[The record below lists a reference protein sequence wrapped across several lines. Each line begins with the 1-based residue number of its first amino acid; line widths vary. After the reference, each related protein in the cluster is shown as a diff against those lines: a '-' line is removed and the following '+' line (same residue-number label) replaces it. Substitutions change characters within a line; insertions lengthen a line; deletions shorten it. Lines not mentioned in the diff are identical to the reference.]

1 MKFQQVHINRKKK
14 WPLHEQEVHIFFS
27 LIPDPDKTEEKKYLT
42 YLDAAEKKRLQSYK
56 TEGKR
61 REFLYGRYLM
71 KNLISKY
78 LQNSAK
84 EVQLKIDSFKR
95 PYLSNAELEFNL
107 SHSFGGFAFILSKS
121 FKVGIDVEYKK
132 RKLSLEDGK
141 HVFMKGE
148 KASLGEKGPRAAKM
162 EFLKRW
168 TLKEAIYKAA
178 EQGPKLLFNR
188 FEISFNPLRLRSH
201 SKYLTSSGWDLGQ
214 VSPHADY
221 QLAFAIDNPEELAIS
236 YTYYQIL

>member
-1 MKFQQVHINRKKK
+1 MKFQQVHINRKTK

-27 LIPDPDKTEEKKYLT
+27 LLPEKIIEKKYLA
-42 YLDAAEKKRLQSYK
+42 YLDNSEKRRLEAYK
-56 TEGKR
+56 TPGKR
-61 REFLYGRYLM
+61 SEFLYGRYLM
-71 KNLISKY
+71 KHLISKY
-78 LQNSAK
+78 LQLPI
-84 EVQLKIDSFKR
+84 EDIQLRIDSFKR
-95 PYLSNAELEFNL
+95 PYLSKDELQFNL

-148 KASLGEKGPRAAKM
+148 KASLGEKGPRAAKT

-201 SKYLTSSGWDLGQ
+201 SKYLSSSGWDLGQ
-214 VSPHADY
+214 ISPHIDY
-221 QLAFAIDNPEELAIS
+221 QLAFAIDNPEELEIN

>member
-14 WPLHEQEVHIFFS
+14 WPLHDKEVHLFFS
-27 LIPDPDKTEEKKYLT
+27 LLPKEVDEKKYISF
-42 YLDAAEKKRLQSYK
+42 LDSSEQKRFESYK
-56 TEGKR
+56 THGKR
-61 REFLYGRYLM
+61 AEFLYGRYLM

-78 LQNSAK
+78 LQLPT
-84 EVQLKIDSFKR
+84 EEIQLKIDSFKR
-95 PYLSNAELEFNL
+95 PYLSSSELEFNL

-121 FKVGIDVEYKK
+121 FKVGIDVEYKN

-141 HVFMKGE
+141 HVFMQGE
-148 KASLGEKGPRAAKM
+148 KESLIEKAPRAAKT

-221 QLAFAIDNPEELAIS
+221 QLAFAIDNPEELPIS
-236 YTYYQIL
+236 YAYYQIL